1 MSQGIARA
9 WSTRLAGRVFSIVLS
24 VLLLANSS
32 ATALAQAGGDAE
44 WNKLVAAAKQ
54 EGEIVIIVPPS
65 SSHRDFLARE
75 WPKAY
80 PDIKLSQTSV
90 IPGQQ
95 FARLSLERSA
105 GKYLWD
111 LAFTGSDNAFQ
122 LRDADMLDPV
132 RDELVSA
139 DVKSPETWGGWDEAF
154 ADTAAKY
161 VFTSRTFLK
170 MPFYNAKLLSPDK
183 VKAEGSKIFLDPAL
197 KQKVIWDDP
206 AFGGSGRTFAPV
218 MLRLLGEEGLRQF
231 VIQQV
236 VFTSQMSDLVD
247 RMARGQYI
255 MSLGPVL
262 TGLLDRYRGA
272 GVALDIRPLGNT
284 PELGAYANTGA
295 SNIVVIKNRPHPN
308 AARIFLNWYL
318 SKPIEAVLAKEM
330 GEDTRRADVPQ
341 QVDPAQQRLPGIKYY
356 DAQSEENTPAARKA
370 QELIAKFRGKQ

>member
-170 MPFYNAKLLSPDK
+170 MPFYNAKLLPPEK
-183 VKAEGSKIFLDPAL
+183 VKAEGTKVFLDPVL
-197 KQKVIWDDP
+197 KKKVIWNDP
-206 AFGGSGRTFAPV
+206 LIPGSGETFALV
-218 MLRLLGEEGLRQF
+218 MRELLGDDGLKTF
-231 VIQQV
+231 INEQV
-236 VFTSQMSDLVD
+236 VFTANMMDLVD
-247 RMARGQYI
+247 KMARGQYA
-255 MSLGPVL
+255 MSLGPSMDAL
-262 TGLLDRYRGA
+262 LKRYKDAGLDF
-272 GVALDIRPLGNT
+272 DIRPLGNT
-284 PELGAYANTGA
+284 PEYGAY
-295 SNIVVIKNRPHPN
+295 SNSGGSNLILMKNAPHPN
-308 AARIFLNWYL
+308 AMKVFVNWML
-318 SKPIEAVLAKEM
+318 SKDIATRLAKAQNQ
-330 GEDTRRADVPQ
+330 DTNRADVASQLPANEQALAGVKYIEPQ
-341 QVDPAQQRLPGIKYY
+341 RESAVAELH
-356 DAQSEENTPAARKA
+356 AAHD
-370 QELIAKFRGKQ
+370 LIRQIRGPK

>member
-1 MSQGIARA
+1 MRQDFARA
-9 WSTRLAGRVFSIVLS
+9 WPMRRAGYAFSVVLS
-24 VLLLANSS
+24 VFLLASG
-32 ATALAQAGGDAE
+32 AARAQAGSDAE

-54 EGEIVIIVPPS
+54 EAEIVIIVPPS

-75 WPKAY
+75 WPKAF

-90 IPGQQ
+90 TPGQQ
-95 FARLSLERSA
+95 FARVSLERSA

-111 LAFTGSDNAFQ
+111 LVFTGSDNAFQ
-122 LRDADMLDPV
+122 LRDAGMLDPV
-132 RDELVSA
+132 RDEFFAA
-139 DVKSPETWGGWDEAF
+139 DVKNPATWGGWDEAF
-154 ADTAAKY
+154 ADTAATY

-170 MPFYNAKLLSPDK
+170 MPFYNAKLLAPDK
-183 VKAEGSKIFLDPAL
+183 VKAEGTKIFLDPAL
-197 KQKVIWDDP
+197 KHKVIWDDP

-231 VIQQV
+231 VSRQV

-262 TGLLDRYRGA
+262 TGLLDRYRDA

-284 PELGAYANTGA
+284 PSLGAYGNTGA
-295 SNIVVIKNRPHPN
+295 SNIVVMKNRPHPN
-308 AARIFLNWYL
+308 AARVFLNWYL
-318 SKPIEAVLAKEM
+318 SKPIEAALAKEM
-330 GEDTRRADVPQ
+330 GEDTRRTDVPQ

-356 DAQSEENTPAARKA
+356 DAQREENTPAARHA
-370 QELIAKFRGKQ
+370 QELIAKFRGKS